1 MPEVIKNYIGG
12 RWVASESEETL
23 DVRNPA
29 TDEIMAEVPLS
40 TAEEVDATV
49 QAAQGAFR
57 EWRETPPYVRARYMA
72 RLREAME
79 GRREDIARAITR
91 EHGKVIQEARGEVR
105 RTLENVEVA
114 AGIPALM
121 TGYNLEDVSA
131 GIDEDC
137 VRQPIGVFCAI
148 APFNFPAMVPFW
160 FMPYAV
166 ACGNAIIVKPSEQTP
181 LTQNLLFE
189 IVDQVGFPGGVVNLV
204 NGARDTVDALLEHP
218 GVAGVSF
225 VGSTPVARAIYSK
238 AAALGKRVQAQAGA
252 KNFLVVMPDAVLEDT
267 IPALMGSFFGN
278 TGQRC
283 LAGGVLVAVGD
294 AYERFTGQIVE
305 AASQLELGYGLD
317 ETVQVGPVISRQ
329 ALDRI
334 TGYVERGLE
343 EGATLKLDGRDAEVE
358 GYPNGYFIG
367 PTVFTEVT
375 PQMAI
380 AREEIF
386 GPVMSILHVE
396 DFEEALAVIEANP
409 YGNAASIF
417 TSSGR
422 WAREFKY
429 RVRCGNI
436 GINIGV
442 AAPIASFPF
451 GGMKHSFFGDLHGQ
465 GQDAINFY
473 TDRKVVISRWF

>member
-79 GRREDIARAITR
+79 GRREDIARTITR

-252 KNFLVVMPDAVLEDT
+252 KNFLLVMPDAVLEDT